1 MWLYFVS
8 KVIVKGPLAELV
20 RCLDRTRVRL
30 SMGAIFRLKLK
41 KSSHLSHNKNKAKA

>member
-30 SMGAIFRLKLK
+30 SMGVNFRLKLK
-41 KSSHLSHNKNKAKA
+41 KILSFLPQQEQG